1 MSPYCI
7 LFPVLVI
14 LIPYVA
20 TYTYAFSHVS
30 DVRLAVSSS
39 LSVATDSNHL
49 VTDQPDKNKPKYG
62 SRTVK
67 PTEALLTSYDKLVQS
82 AYVRHILLHT
92 EEMSELI
99 YKMLYNSTEVVDFL
113 SSSHNHSSVEDQS
126 PVYTKGIASDPF
138 GNLANQISMCEK
150 SKQEGGL
157 LGWIDNPSYQ
167 ASSDEKPRNSYIT
180 DHPLL
185 PKEAIHEIF
194 TRKPKSGDVLTVKSN
209 LGVHLLRVEDVLV
222 KYRHEGQNKLIKTR
236 SKFGGK
242 GTAAVAPSFLADS
255 TTETYHILT
264 NGCQMNVAD
273 SERMEGVLSNSLN
286 LSPSTSVKDANVVVI
301 NTCSIRDHAESK
313 LYDQLGPLAKRKRNG
328 EALALIVTGCVA
340 QQEGEL
346 LLRKFPEVDAIL
358 GPQYVNRLGDI
369 LQDVS
374 QGHQVIATDPTLIM
388 EDISRPVRSSRV
400 RAWVNVIYGCNEH
413 CTYCVVPFTRGVEQS
428 RPMEAI
434 ASEVLELAR
443 NGYKEVTLLG

>member
-7 LFPVLVI
+7 VFSILVV
-14 LIPYVA
+14 LIPHVA

-30 DVRLAVSSS
+30 YVRLAVSSS
-39 LSVATDSNHL
+39 LSVASADSNHL
-49 VTDQPDKNKPKYG
+49 PVVTDQPEKNKPKYG

-99 YKMLYNSTEVVDFL
+99 YKILYNSTEVVDFL
-113 SSSHNHSSVEDQS
+113 SSYNNHSSVEDLS
-126 PVYTKGIASDPF
+126 PVYTKGIASDLF
-138 GNLANQISMCEK
+138 GRLANQISMCEK

-167 ASSDEKPRNSYIT
+167 ASCDEKPRNSYIT

-236 SKFGGK
+236 SK
-242 GTAAVAPSFLADS
+242 VRVSFF
-255 TTETYHILT
+255 
-264 NGCQMNVAD
+264 MNVII
-273 SERMEGVLSNSLN
+273 G
-286 LSPSTSVKDANVVVI
+286 I
-301 NTCSIRDHAESK
+301 
-313 LYDQLGPLAKRKRNG
+313 
-328 EALALIVTGCVA
+328 
-340 QQEGEL
+340 
-346 LLRKFPEVDAIL
+346 F
-358 GPQYVNRLGDI
+358 
-369 LQDVS
+369 
-374 QGHQVIATDPTLIM
+374 
-388 EDISRPVRSSRV
+388 
-400 RAWVNVIYGCNEH
+400 
-413 CTYCVVPFTRGVEQS
+413 
-428 RPMEAI
+428 
-434 ASEVLELAR
+434 
-443 NGYKEVTLLG
+443 